1 MKDYPRLTAESCVD
15 TEAECLYRYVYG
27 ANDVFYPHCHD
38 FYEIF
43 ITVSGIVTHFI
54 NGITQKLPEGSLV
67 FIRPDDVHAYIY
79 DTPHSTKT
87 AYINFTFNKETATSL
102 FSYLSD
108 SFPSDYLLSC
118 DMPPT
123 ITLSNIEK
131 ERLLK
136 VISELNIIYW
146 SDKCSLKLKMRV
158 ILADIFVRFFSNLSE
173 NSQET
178 LPVWLSQLLS
188 DMELHENFTAGFE
201 RMVSLSNKSREHLS
215 RSIKKYCKITAS
227 EYINDLRLNYASN
240 LLLNTNKPILEICF
254 ACGFQSVSYFYKVFK
269 IKYTCSPSEFRSN
282 YKTQA

>member
-1 MKDYPRLTAESCVD
+1 
-15 TEAECLYRYVYG
+15 
-27 ANDVFYPHCHD
+27 
-38 FYEIF
+38 
-43 ITVSGIVTHFI
+43 
-54 NGITQKLPEGSLV
+54 
-67 FIRPDDVHAYIY
+67 
-79 DTPHSTKT
+79 
-87 AYINFTFNKETATSL
+87 
-102 FSYLSD
+102 
-108 SFPSDYLLSC
+108 
-118 DMPPT
+118 
-123 ITLSNIEK
+123 
-131 ERLLK
+131 
-136 VISELNIIYW
+136 
-146 SDKCSLKLKMRV
+146 MRV

-215 RSIKKYCKITAS
+215 RSIKKYCKITPS

-282 YKTQA
+282 YKTQV